1 MMPLT
6 DSIYTAQMN
15 PQQRAWFYAEYERAS
30 KDEIVGVL
38 LAFFLGNFGV
48 HKFYLHRNTAGVF
61 YLLFF
66 WTGIP
71 AILGFIDCFFMPGNV
86 RAYNAAQAAYIA
98 SQILASPSPAA
109 PTEDPDRTSSAV
121 HLPPVHAIPTTQP
134 CTACGQAINP
144 TASFCPHCGSSQS
157 VQAAT

>member
-6 DSIYTAQMN
+6 DNIYTAQMN
-15 PQQRAWFYAEYERAS
+15 PQQRAWFYAEYERAA
-30 KDEIVGVL
+30 KDEIVGLL
-38 LAFFLGNFGV
+38 LALFLGNFGV
-48 HKFYLHRNTAGVF
+48 HKFYLRRNTAGVF

-86 RAYNAAQAAYIA
+86 RTYNAAQAAYIA
-98 SQILASPSPAA
+98 NQILASPSPTGPAEA
-109 PTEDPDRTSSAV
+109 STSSGI

-144 TASFCPHCGSSQS
+144 TASFCPHCGASQS